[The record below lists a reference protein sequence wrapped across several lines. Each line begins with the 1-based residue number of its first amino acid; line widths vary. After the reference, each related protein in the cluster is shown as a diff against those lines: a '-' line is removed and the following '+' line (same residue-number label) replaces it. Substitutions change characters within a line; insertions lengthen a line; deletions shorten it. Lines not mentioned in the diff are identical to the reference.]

1 MAARP
6 DVRVRLSAEGVAEV
20 VSALKRVQAEGQK
33 TATKGKRGFQGFNNV
48 LGNTTNLIG
57 GLVIALAVRQF
68 ASFIRNSMTAADQIN
83 KLGRKVGA
91 TTEHLSALALVART
105 ADADLNMMG
114 VSLAKM
120 NRYIG
125 QAQAGN
131 IQAIATFRDLGL
143 ELEDFKG
150 KDAVEIFELMAK
162 KIVALP
168 TAIRQGDAAMKVF
181 GRSGA
186 KLLPTMQDL
195 AEEGLGGVIERAKE
209 LGVLID
215 YDMAAVSER
224 IKDDMEILKMQS
236 EAIGARFISGFGPE
250 LSQALQTI
258 TGDVSQTTEAWEG
271 FGSGVGR
278 VMKSVVGVV
287 SAAFDI
293 VGHIWGGMATTIVS
307 MTKTIALAARGDLA
321 GAKREMTT
329 YKRWIDGEFKDI
341 SERMKGR
348 FELSLQAPDKPS
360 GEPST
365 VVTGDEDV
373 EKELAELAAK
383 KATALQAALNT
394 ELSLAKIAAS
404 LRTAAEKREFD
415 QGLQNVETYYADRR
429 AIADAAY
436 DQELAVLAQK
446 TALLADMAD
455 PAIRLQEEKKIET
468 ETAKA
473 RMAHE
478 RAVTALISEE
488 RETIQSLALERVALE
503 QQLLNLQGDR
513 IAADRLGF
521 EERIAQADLLLR
533 KAGESDAT
541 REAKLAELRTALE
554 AGASFEETKR
564 DAEAALSE
572 LDLARQEI
580 EARTQAGL
588 MAQFAS
594 EEQIL
599 ALEMERVETLRELAL
614 SLEAAARAT
623 GDPEKIAQAVAF
635 ASSIDEIA
643 YSVEASTDAFATF
656 KATALDATTD
666 ALTDFLETGLSGS
679 KNLKESMRDMAT
691 SVIASLK
698 KLAAQLL
705 ATALM
710 KRMAGFFG
718 MGGEVGGGGDFIGP
732 PVAGGATGGWFRG
745 IGGIDKNLVWLTDK
759 EFVVR
764 EAITRQPGVLAHLRK
779 LNEHGLRGL
788 ISEPTVMALPTVGMA
803 SGGLVGDSTSTGED
817 VGGRLTVG
825 LEDGLVLRELD
836 TPHGAR
842 VIVEL
847 MNKHRRAVKAALGT

>member
-1 MAARP
+1 MAAKP

-20 VSALKRVQAEGQK
+20 VSALKRVQGEAKK
-33 TATKGKRGFQGFNNV
+33 TALKGKRGFQGFNNV
-48 LGNTTNLIG
+48 LGNTANLIG

-68 ASFIRNSMTAADQIN
+68 VSFIRNSMAAADQIN

-131 IQAIATFRDLGL
+131 IQALATFRDLGI
-143 ELEDFKG
+143 ELSDFKG
-150 KDAVEIFELMAK
+150 KDAVEIFELLSK

-181 GRSGA
+181 GRAGA

-195 AEEGLGGVIERAKE
+195 AEEGLGRVIQRAKE

-215 YDMAAVSER
+215 HDMAAVSER
-224 IKDDMEILKMQS
+224 IKDDLEILKMQS
-236 EAIGARFISGFGPE
+236 EAIGIRFISGFGPE

-278 VMKSVVGVV
+278 VMKFVVGVI
-287 SAAFDI
+287 SAAGDVI
-293 VGHIWGGMATTIVS
+293 STLMAGIAGTASS
-307 MTKTIALAARGDLA
+307 MTKSIGMAVRGDFA
-321 GAKREMTT
+321 GVKREMDT
-329 YKRWIDGEFKDI
+329 YKRWADGEFKDI
-341 SERMKGR
+341 SARMKGR
-348 FELSLQAPDKPS
+348 FEFSLDAIDKPS
-360 GEPST
+360 DDPST
-365 VVTGDEDV
+365 ADTRDEDE

-394 ELSLAKIAAS
+394 ELALAKIAGS

-415 QGLQNVETYYADRR
+415 EGLQNVETYYADRR
-429 AIADAAY
+429 AILDEAY
-436 DQELAVLAQK
+436 KQELAVLAEKQ
-446 TALLADMAD
+446 ALLPAMMD

-478 RAVTALISEE
+478 RGVGALISEE
-488 RETIQSLALERVALE
+488 RETLHSLAQERVALE
-503 QQLLNLQGDR
+503 QELLNLQGDR

-533 KAGESDAT
+533 KEGESDAA

-588 MAQFAS
+588 MAQFTS

-623 GDPEKIAQAVAF
+623 GDPEKIAQAATF
-635 ASSIDEIA
+635 AASIDEIA
-643 YSVEASTDAFATF
+643 YSVEASTSAFATF
-656 KATALDATTD
+656 KTTALDATTD
-666 ALTDFLETGLSGS
+666 ALTNFLETGLDGS

-710 KRMAGFFG
+710 KRMAGFFE
-718 MGGEVGGGGDFIGP
+718 MGGEVGGGGEFIGP

-745 IGGIDKNLVWLTDK
+745 LGGIDKNLVMLTDK

-764 EAITRQPGVLAHLRK
+764 AAITRQPGVLAHLRK
-779 LNEHGLRGL
+779 LNEHGMRGL
-788 ISEPTVMALPTVGMA
+788 ISEPTVLAMPTVGMA
-803 SGGLVGDSTSTGED
+803 AGGLVGDSTDTSETS
-817 VGGRLTVG
+817 GGRLTVG
-825 LEDGLVLRELD
+825 LEDGLVLRELE
-836 TPHGAR
+836 TTQGAR

-847 MNKHRRAVKAALGT
+847 LNKHRRAVKAALGT